1 MRYGSIGWS
10 VGAVL
15 GYQVAAGSSKRVVGL
30 IGDGSFQ
37 LTVQVGP
44 GRATSGSGGGPVP
57 RGELSIG
64 GIELR
69 PPLTEVQG
77 PLRVCG

>member
-37 LTVQVGP
+37 LTAQVGQA
-44 GRATSGSGGGPVP
+44 GWRAFCVCVCGGG
-57 RGELSIG
+57 GWAGAG
-64 GIELR
+64 GGG
-69 PPLTEVQG
+69 QF
-77 PLRVCG
+77 